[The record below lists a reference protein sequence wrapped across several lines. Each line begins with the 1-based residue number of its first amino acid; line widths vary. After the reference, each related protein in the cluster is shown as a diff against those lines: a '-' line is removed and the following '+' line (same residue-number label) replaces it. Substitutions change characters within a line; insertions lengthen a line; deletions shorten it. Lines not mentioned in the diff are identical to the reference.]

1 MAFSLFPSY
10 IVIEYSS
17 AFGVHTMTIPIRQWE
32 ASAGDLGSADSWVGG
47 ARDLDDMV
55 EDLVNALAELFP
67 ATTTFETAT
76 VYNYPD
82 IDSDPDPVG
91 QHALGIVGTSVS
103 TAWSKAVQQTFTF
116 RTNDFNIYKLV
127 LLDVPTDNN
136 FNRVPAAAFTADFDA
151 VVDQLTGDVNA
162 WQGRDGS
169 QIVQPIQASAT
180 LNEKL
185 RRSYRMF

>member
-17 AFGVHTMTIPIRQWE
+17 SFGVHTMTIPIRQWT
-32 ASAGDLGSADSWVGG
+32 SGAGDLGEAEAWNSGT
-47 ARDLDDMV
+47 RDLADMV
-55 EDLVNALAELFP
+55 DDLVADLAELYP
-67 ATTTFETAT
+67 ATVTFETAT
-76 VYNYPD
+76 VYNFAD

-91 QHALGIVGTSVS
+91 QHALGVVGTAVTS
-103 TAWSKAVQQTFTF
+103 AWSKAVQQTFTF
-116 RTNDFNIYKLV
+116 RTDNFNIYKLV

-136 FNRVPAAAFTADFDA
+136 FDRVPAAAFTTEFDNVVFELTADA
-151 VVDQLTGDVNA
+151 NA

-169 QIVQPIQASAT
+169 QIIQPIQASAT

-185 RRSYRMF
+185 RRSYRMM